1 MRTILKISLI
11 LLFHITA
18 NAQNFVDSVPD
29 WFTSTPSVPGKI
41 VGVGSGN
48 SMNMEMALQKA
59 DMDAK
64 VKLASK
70 VKPVITTITT
80 KIDSSF
86 RGDELVIQKVT
97 IIRNKVA
104 ATLSDVRV
112 ERKVFMKDGDRFTAY
127 IMLSTDE
134 KSVKSTFV
142 EMIDHESAVKQAL
155 ADKGLYQTLLD
166 WAK

>member
-1 MRTILKISLI
+1 M
-11 LLFHITA
+11 LLFHIA
-18 NAQNFVDSVPD
+18 AQAQNFVDSVPD
-29 WFTSTPSVPGKI
+29 WFTTPPSVPGKI
-41 VGVGSGN
+41 IGVGSGN

-64 VKLASK
+64 VKLASR
-70 VKPVITTITT
+70 VKPVITSIST

-86 RGDELVIQKVT
+86 RDNELVIQKVT

-104 ATLSDVRV
+104 ATLSDVQV
-112 ERKVFMKDGDRFTAY
+112 ERKVFMRDGDRFTAY
-127 IMLSTDE
+127 IMLSTNE
-134 KSVKSTFV
+134 KSVKNTFV
-142 EMIDHESAVKQAL
+142 EMIDHESSVKQAL